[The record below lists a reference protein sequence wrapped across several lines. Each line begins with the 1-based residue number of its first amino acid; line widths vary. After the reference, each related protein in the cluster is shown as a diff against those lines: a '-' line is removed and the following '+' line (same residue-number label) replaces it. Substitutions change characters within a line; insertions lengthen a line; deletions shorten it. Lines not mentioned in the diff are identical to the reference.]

1 LALILGDFLAIDFS
15 YTHVTDEI
23 IMTDYAPVKGLYIRE
38 NYKYIVRREEGE
50 LRMNRLKEG

>member
-1 LALILGDFLAIDFS
+1 MAIFLAIYIS

-50 LRMNRLKEG
+50 LRMNRLKER